1 MLGKSRNTLRV
12 AVYSNE
18 SSWS

>member
-12 AVYSNE
+12 AVYSNK